1 MKFTMFFAALPALLF
16 FFPGAVFST
25 PLSEA
30 TVPGALVMER
40 NNDLAAIASEIEA
53 RLFSARAELSVQRP
67 SLGLSAEAS
76 KWLDQEQGDQ
86 QIDLSLSHRVNLS
99 GSYGLQERDLLLGV
113 EILRNQ
119 YADAVNERLV
129 AASAYRA
136 RR

>member
-16 FFPGAVFST
+16 LFPGAVFSA

-30 TVPGALVMER
+30 QYLALVMER
-40 NNDLAAIASEIEA
+40 NNDLAAVSQEIGA

-76 KWLDQEQGDQ
+76 KWLDQERGDQ

-99 GSYGLQERDLLLGV
+99 GTYGL
-113 EILRNQ
+113 RNGTFSSESRFSGTSTPMRST
-119 YADAVNERLV
+119 NGSPSPRPPT
-129 AASAYRA
+129 A